1 MKGASMLKRIIAVMA
16 AAAVM
21 AGPAAA
27 TAAAPDKNIV
37 ETAAAAPK
45 FQTLVKLVKR
55 AGLAGTLS
63 RDEYT
68 VFAPTDRAFSK
79 VPRSTLNMLM
89 NNRRKLRQVLLYHVI
104 VGKRNAR
111 SLIRFPN
118 PQTAEGSRVKI
129 TTRGTKAYVNGRR
142 ILRTDIRASNG
153 IIHPIGGVLIPPS
166 L

>member
-1 MKGASMLKRIIAVMA
+1 MLKRFIAVMV

-27 TAAAPDKNIV
+27 TAAAPEKNIV
-37 ETAAAAPK
+37 QTAVAAGK
-45 FQTLVKLVKR
+45 FDTLVKLVKR
-55 AGLAGTLS
+55 AGLARTLS
-63 RDEYT
+63 GNTEYT

-79 VPRSTLNMLM
+79 VPRATLNKLM
-89 NNRRKLRQVLLYHVI
+89 NNRRLLRKVLLYHVI

-129 TTRGTKAYVNGRR
+129 TTKGRKAYVNGRR
-142 ILRTDIRASNG
+142 ILLTDVRASNG
-153 IIHPIGGVLIPPS
+153 IIHAIGGVLIPPGM
-166 L
+166 